1 MQGLPLVLVY
11 KQPAMQNFH
20 APCSKPLSSEGWSL
34 WVHSSLF
41 HLWMVWRCNL
51 EGLCN
56 PHPCLLSQLQLPPC
70 SLSLFRSLNI
80 DFVTTLL
87 MFYVLFFGQ
96 EVNEILAS
104 WPGIKPVFLVL
115 EGEVLTTGS
124 PGKSPPCWFLNNSE
138 VISPQDNWYDWSFFP
153 KLCSP
158 GPTWLSLF
166 PLVLP

>member
-56 PHPCLLSQLQLPPC
+56 PHPCLLSELQLPPC

-115 EGEVLTTGS
+115 EGEVLTTGPPGS
-124 PGKSPPCWFLNNSE
+124 PLPVEIWVIHSWVLPNTVGMTGLSSPNY
-138 VISPQDNWYDWSFFP
+138 VPQDW
-153 KLCSP
+153 LGC
-158 GPTWLSLF
+158 LSLSS
-166 PLVLP
+166 L